1 MRRGAF
7 SWSLSPPFGSVS
19 HGSLIP
25 YRFAVSSEAITRFIF
40 SESSSTFP
48 TLSEMSPFITI
59 PLSSIL
65 SRRTT
70 SERSLLGS
78 SLSDIF
84 THTLALHPAVA
95 TDASVL
101 EPVLAAET
109 LYIARPNRLGEI
121 DLRYIVGC
129 SPVALG
135 AAVEDP
141 SPLHGFFQPDSLVLT
156 ADKADSQSRAAPS
169 LSRSRLLQSLRVVTA
184 LRDPW
189 LRHIAGRYRCRQ
201 L

>member
-40 SESSSTFP
+40 RESSSTFP
-48 TLSEMSPFITI
+48 TLSEMSPLMTI
-59 PLSSIL
+59 ALSSIL
-65 SRRTT
+65 SRRST

-84 THTLALHPAVA
+84 AQPLTLHPAIA
-95 TDASVL
+95 TDATVL
-101 EPVLAAET
+101 EPVLAAEALDIT
-109 LYIARPNRLGEI
+109 RPDRLGEV
-121 DLRYIVGC
+121 DLRYVVGG

-141 SPLHGFFQPDSLVLT
+141 PPLHCFFQTDSLVLT
-156 ADKADSQSRAAPS
+156 ADKADGQLGAAP
-169 LSRSRLLQSLRVVTA
+169 L
-184 LRDPW
+184 P
-189 LRHIAGRYRCRQ
+189 
-201 L
+201 